1 MIEREVTILGLVVDE
16 RATHAP
22 EVQEVITRYGAQI
35 LSRSGVPAPSK
46 NRGIITLTMEASE
59 QERTEM
65 EHDLQ
70 QISGVQVRTMHFGI
84 PADNFANQ

>member
-1 MIEREVTILGLVVDE
+1 MERDITILSLMVDE
-16 RATHAP
+16 RATQAP

-65 EHDLQ
+65 EQDLQ
-70 QISGVQVRTMHFGI
+70 DIKGVQVRTMHFSL
-84 PADNFANQ
+84 PADNFLT